1 MGSQRIKSFLGE
13 GSAPVSSCMF
23 VPYALKDHDSYYRK
37 AKEAFDSMDIA
48 LDSIHLHDDPKA
60 AANAAE
66 SIFIGGG
73 NTFRLLKT
81 LYDNGLV
88 EIIRDRVS
96 HGTPYIGTSAG
107 SNVATASI
115 RTTNDMPIV
124 QPPTFDA
131 LRIVPF
137 QINAHYL
144 DPPTDST
151 HMGETR
157 ETRLREFH
165 EENDTPVLGLR
176 EGSMVLVEGSQCTLL
191 GLRPARVFRRDEPGV
206 E

>member
-1 MGSQRIKSFLGE
+1 M
-13 GSAPVSSCMF
+13 
-23 VPYALKDHDSYYRK
+23 
-37 AKEAFDSMDIA
+37 
-48 LDSIHLHDDPKA
+48 
-60 AANAAE
+60 
-66 SIFIGGG
+66 
-73 NTFRLLKT
+73 LLKFSCC
-81 LYDNGLV
+81 YCYSV
-88 EIIRDRVS
+88 
-96 HGTPYIGTSAG
+96 
-107 SNVATASI
+107 
-115 RTTNDMPIV
+115 RTKHINRNDMPIV

-191 GLRPARVFRRDEPGV
+191 GRTLSSHCITCAYRVVACCLFV
-206 E
+206 SILCASCSHVVSHLVSVSSMLNS